1 MLRPSEKVARQS
13 TELQSRA
20 TLHKGWDTLA
30 RKRKV
35 PLIRTIQGTRKM
47 NTTDDD
53 RLGLCGGFIAKGVDL
68 LETGIDWRRNNP
80 DDRHDDDD
88 NVPGGDAPPRAC
100 EKKRKDLYNGVG
112 VTLFDY
118 IYEMVNGRSE
128 LRKLQ
133 MKLTLY
139 SANRCIDFFNDM
151 MFLLNI
157 FYKIYFGLD
166 SREKTVHVYNII
178 FLWLLMIFITSMSTF
193 YFRKLLILN
202 FVPHR
207 HSNLFTLWKVF
218 KEVKITDQRD
228 ISALYF
234 YERFQKTYFIINN
247 FLEDIPQFF
256 LYSLYTILDGQDV
269 YLVFAMVSSVGFIV
283 VRTFYQGI
291 HCPAIGTRH
300 LFFSTHLVE
309 DSFVQCDVAPTT
321 NAFFLYSAVGKEM
334 ESRQCDSMAVWQ
346 CDSVAVWQCSNSFVF
361 VRP

>member
-1 MLRPSEKVARQS
+1 
-13 TELQSRA
+13 
-20 TLHKGWDTLA
+20 
-30 RKRKV
+30 
-35 PLIRTIQGTRKM
+35 M

-256 LYSLYTILDGQDV
+256 LYSLYTILDEQDV

-321 NAFFLYSAVGKEM
+321 NAFFLYSAVVLFIWSLLSLSTRKLVIPLLAPVVYIHFSALLLASLVSLFLFLRFYSRTRKRFYLNPYYSLRDAKE
-334 ESRQCDSMAVWQ
+334 EDVDCNLFGEA
-346 CDSVAVWQCSNSFVF
+346 
-361 VRP
+361 